1 MKIDPVIKKLVA
13 AEKRR
18 QKYGLELIPSENYA
32 SPEVLGLLS
41 SVLGNKYSEG
51 YPSRRYYGGNE
62 IIDDI
67 EKLAIER
74 AMRLFKV
81 PHANVQPYSGS
92 PANFAVYMA
101 TCKPGDTVMGLNL
114 TDGGHLTHGWK
125 VSATGIFFNSIPY
138 HVKKDGRIDF
148 DEVEMLAIK
157 HKPRL
162 IWAGATA
169 YVYKY
174 DYKRFAEIADSV
186 GAYLACDI
194 AHVAGLIV
202 GEVHPSPADYAHVIT
217 TTTHKTLRGPR
228 GGIIMVTNKGLKKD
242 PDLAKKID
250 RAIFP
255 GLQGGPH
262 DHQTASI
269 AQALYEAAQPAFK
282 KYATQIVANSKVLAE
297 SLIKHGL
304 DLVGSGSENH
314 MMLVDLTNTHGVGSG
329 VFAEKA
335 LDLVGLTVN
344 KNTIPGEQSSP
355 FYPSGIR
362 LGTPAATTRGLREK
376 DMLFIADK
384 IAEVLNE
391 TKKYVLPESKIKR
404 QDYIQVC
411 IKELIHNPVIKKIRK
426 EVLSFLIPFRN
437 I

>member
-1 MKIDPVIKKLVA
+1 MKIDPVIKKLVDR
-13 AEKRR
+13 EKRR
-18 QKYGLELIPSENYA
+18 QQNGLELIPSENYA

-51 YPSRRYYGGNE
+51 YPRKRYYGGNE
-62 IIDDI
+62 IIDDV
-67 EKLAIER
+67 ETLAIER

-101 TCKPGDTVMGLNL
+101 TCKPGSTVMGLNL
-114 TDGGHLTHGWK
+114 PDGGHLTHGWK
-125 VSATGIFFNSIPY
+125 VSASGIFFNCIPY
-138 HVKKDGRIDF
+138 HVKSDGRIDF
-148 DEVEMLAIK
+148 DEVEMLAKK

-174 DYKRFAEIADSV
+174 DYERFAQIADNV

-202 GEVHPSPADYAHVIT
+202 GGVHPSPTDHAHVIT

-228 GGIIMVTNKGLKKD
+228 GAMILVTNKGLKKD

-269 AQALYEAAQPAFK
+269 AQALYEAAQPEFK
-282 KYATQIVANSKVLAE
+282 KYAAQIVANSKVLAE

-314 MMLVDLTNTHGVGSG
+314 MMLVDLTHTHGVGSG
-329 VFAEKA
+329 IFAEKA
-335 LDLVGLTVN
+335 LDLAGLTVN

-362 LGTPAATTRGLREK
+362 LGTPAITTRGLKED
-376 DMLFIADK
+376 DMKFIGEK
-384 IAEVLNE
+384 IAVVLKE
-391 TKKYVLPESKIKR
+391 TKGFILPTNLKEKVKYINSAE
-404 QDYIQVC
+404 
-411 IKELIHNPVIKKIRK
+411 
-426 EVLSFLIPFRN
+426 LSFRKNKVINN
-437 I
+437 IRQEIIKLSLDHPLP